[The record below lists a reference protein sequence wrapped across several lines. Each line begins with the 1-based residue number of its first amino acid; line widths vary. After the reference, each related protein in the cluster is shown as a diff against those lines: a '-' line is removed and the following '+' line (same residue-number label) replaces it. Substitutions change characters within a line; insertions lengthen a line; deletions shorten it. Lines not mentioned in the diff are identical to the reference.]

1 MKTMMM
7 MDALFTTS
15 GSHKRFPLPGAPKM
29 SWVDTIT
36 YGVVGPLWFGKGEDH
51 VAQRAE
57 AMKQHDGGDTG
68 GFYPG
73 SGR

>member
-1 MKTMMM
+1 MNIGT
-7 MDALFTTS
+7 LLTTLRS
-15 GSHKRFPLPGAPKM
+15 CKRFPLPGTPKM
-29 SWVDTIT
+29 SWENTIT
-36 YGVVGPLWFGKGEDH
+36 YGATCPFVVRQGGDH

-73 SGR
+73 SGRREA